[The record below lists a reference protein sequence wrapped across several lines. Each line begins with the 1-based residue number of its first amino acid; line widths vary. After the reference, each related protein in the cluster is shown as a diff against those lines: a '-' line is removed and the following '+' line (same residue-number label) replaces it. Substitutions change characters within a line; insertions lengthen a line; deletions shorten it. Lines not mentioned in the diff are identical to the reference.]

1 LLGAGV
7 GDWPQS
13 RASTT
18 GKNEALHC

>member
-7 GDWPQS
+7 GDWPLT
-13 RASTT
+13 RTRTT